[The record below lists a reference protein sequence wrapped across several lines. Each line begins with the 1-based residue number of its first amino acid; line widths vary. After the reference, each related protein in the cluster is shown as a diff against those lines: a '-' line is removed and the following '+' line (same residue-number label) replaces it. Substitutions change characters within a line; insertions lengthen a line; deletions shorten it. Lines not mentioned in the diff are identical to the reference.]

1 VCLHYLIN
9 DLTYYVLAW
18 YDDSVRLRCGDCQS
32 VVTCVMTLCACV
44 HKFSQINLTD
54 KRCWAVHNLSPS
66 NTLRVHKTNVR
77 SLRSIGF
84 CSDQNLRPAGRT
96 CHVHFALRCV
106 HFGRKFRK
114 TNAGN
119 LAKVVERVTITV
131 KVSIIG
137 ESAIFNQFN
146 DFGVPDDAIFTAVCA
161 LPLIKTGVIY
171 VA

>member
-1 VCLHYLIN
+1 LDFAPIKTCDQL
-9 DLTYYVLAW
+9 DELAT
-18 YDDSVRLRCGDCQS
+18 S
-32 VVTCVMTLCACV
+32 TL
-44 HKFSQINLTD
+44 LY
-54 KRCWAVHNLSPS
+54 
-66 NTLRVHKTNVR
+66 
-77 SLRSIGF
+77 G
-84 CSDQNLRPAGRT
+84 
-96 CHVHFALRCV
+96 V

-119 LAKVVERVTITV
+119 LAKVMERVTITV